1 MALADESSGTTRDEI
16 PEQPVSSASAP
27 PGVDPSH
34 DLARDDLARLDLSP
48 DEAFDHIVLDTLRP
62 ALLGFA
68 AVYFGFMV
76 FSWLN
81 YPAAV
86 RLPIVISEGVII
98 AFMLALHV
106 VIRRDSV
113 PLRYANLVVT
123 SIAALVFANIL
134 LAYSLLG
141 AMPYSYLHTSY
152 LVIMLM
158 GLGFFLLSARWL
170 AFAIGVIVVVWGSVI
185 VATNTPNVSA
195 HLLLALMAAGVLSAV
210 IHRARFR
217 ANRRLLRAIESVGR
231 ETEERQQAQKIQSVQ
246 FQISLAVGASE
257 KLYDLME
264 VVHRQLGRLVD
275 TTNFYLALYD
285 EDLGTY
291 SFPYHVDEFDLPTSV
306 QPQELRKSLTDYVRR
321 TGEPLYVTEDVHE
334 RLEKAGE
341 IELVGTPSPFWLG
354 VPLKTSEGVIG
365 VLGVQSYSEDR
376 PYTRAD
382 LELLTFVSRNIAL
395 AIERKQREESL
406 RFTQFAVDHTADA
419 MFWMDSAGKL
429 IYVNGAA
436 CTSLGYSREELL
448 SMTVHEIDL
457 SFPKVAWPKQWEVL
471 KKHGTLKLESR
482 HRRKDGSAFPV
493 EVLGNFLEYEG
504 KEYNC
509 AFAWDITDRKL
520 AEEALRRSEEKFR
533 SLFEESQ
540 DAIYISTPDG
550 RIEDANLAAVE
561 MFGYASKEEFLRVDV
576 ARDLY
581 RDPETRGDFL
591 RRLSSE
597 GFVKD
602 YELELMTRQDKT
614 LLVVASASVARDE
627 RGRIVAFRGIL
638 RDVTERRELER
649 QLRQAQKMEAVGQL
663 AGGVAHDFNN
673 LLTGITGFTQL
684 VLGKF
689 DPASS
694 EATDLRTALEMAD
707 QAAGLTKQLLAFSR
721 RQPLEPK
728 VLSLNTLIGDTL
740 SMLERLI
747 GEAIEL
753 RLMPAQDV
761 GNVRV
766 DPGQIELVLFNL
778 TINARDAMPDG
789 GKLTFETSSVELD
802 EEYCATHPNVAPGKF
817 VMITATD
824 TGCGIDRETQ
834 RHIFEPFFTTKGVGE
849 GTGLGLATVYGIVKQ
864 HSGHVD
870 VYSELGVGTT
880 FKVYFPLVA
889 EHVDEIPGKS
899 PLGTA
904 PRGTETILLVE
915 DEDAVRAVARRG
927 LEMLGYRVLE
937 AAHPLR
943 AEELYLENSD
953 KIDLLLTDVVMP
965 EMNGPALH
973 QRLVEKRGP
982 LRVLFMSGY
991 PQNAVSQNGKLDP
1004 DKPFI
1009 PKPFTPAQLAER
1021 VRQVLH
1027 G

>member
-1 MALADESSGTTRDEI
+1 VALVDESEETTRSEVL
-16 PEQPVSSASAP
+16 EQSGISTSLSRGADTDA
-27 PGVDPSH
+27 
-34 DLARDDLARLDLSP
+34 LARLDLSP
-48 DEAFDHIVLDTLRP
+48 DEAFNLIVLETLRP

-68 AVYFGFMV
+68 AIYAAFMA
-76 FSWLN
+76 FSWVN
-81 YPAAV
+81 YPDPV
-86 RLPIVISEGVII
+86 RLPIAASEVLLI

-106 VIRRDSV
+106 AIRRDLV
-113 PLRYANLVVT
+113 PRRYANMVVT
-123 SIAALVFANIL
+123 FIAALVFANIL

-141 AMPYSYLHTSY
+141 AMPYAYLHTSY
-152 LVIMLM
+152 LVIMMM
-158 GLGFFLLSARWL
+158 GLGFFLLSAYWL
-170 AFAIGVIVVVWGSVI
+170 AFTIGTFVVVWGAVI
-185 VATNTPNVSA
+185 VATNTPNVAA
-195 HLLLALMAAGVLSAV
+195 HLLLALMAAAVLSVV

-217 ANRRLLRAIESVGR
+217 ANRQLLRAVESASK

-264 VVHRQLGRLVD
+264 VVHHQLGRLVD

-285 EDLGTY
+285 EESETY
-291 SFPYHVDEFDLPTSV
+291 SFPYHVDEFDVPTSV
-306 QPQELRKSLTDYVRR
+306 QPQELRKSLTDFVRR
-321 TGEPLYVTEDVHE
+321 TGEPLYVSEDVHE

-341 IELVGTPSPFWLG
+341 IELVGTPSPYWLG
-354 VPLKTSEGVIG
+354 VPLKTKEGVIG

-376 PYTRAD
+376 PYTHAD

-395 AIERKQREESL
+395 AIERKRREESL
-406 RFTQFAVDHTADA
+406 SFTQFAVDHVADS
-419 MFWMDSAGKL
+419 MFWMDSTGRL

-448 SMTVHEIDL
+448 SMTVHDIDL

-471 KKHGTLKLESR
+471 KKYGTLKLESQ
-482 HRRKDGSAFPV
+482 HRRRDGSTFPV
-493 EVLGNFLEYEG
+493 ELLENFLEYEG

-533 SLFEESQ
+533 NLFEESQ

-550 RIEDANLAAVE
+550 RIEDANMAAVKL
-561 MFGYASKEEFLRVDV
+561 FGFSSKEEFLRVDV
-576 ARDLY
+576 AHDLY
-581 RDPETRGDFL
+581 RDPATRADFL
-591 RRLSSE
+591 SRLSSD

-602 YELELMTRQDKT
+602 YELKLMTRQGKS
-614 LLVVASASVARDE
+614 LLVVASASAARDE

-689 DPASS
+689 DPDSS
-694 EATDLRTALEMAD
+694 EATDLRKALEMAD
-707 QAAGLTKQLLAFSR
+707 QAAALTKQLLAFSR

-728 VLSLNTLIGDTL
+728 VLNLNSLIGDTL

-753 RLMPAQDV
+753 RLVPAPDV

-789 GKLTFETSSVELD
+789 GTLTFETNNMELD
-802 EEYCATHPNVAPGKF
+802 EEYCAVHPNVAPGEF

-824 TGCGIDRETQ
+824 TGCGIHREMQ
-834 RHIFEPFFTTKGVGE
+834 RHIFEPFFTTKEVGE

-870 VYSELGVGTT
+870 VYSEPGEGTT

-889 EHVDEIPGKS
+889 ELADELPGKS

-943 AEELYLENSD
+943 AEELFLENSD
-953 KIDLLLTDVVMP
+953 QIDLLLTDVVMP

-973 QRLVEKRGP
+973 KRLVEQKGP

-991 PQNAVSQNGKLDP
+991 PQNAVSQNGRLDP

-1009 PKPFTPAQLAER
+1009 PKPFTPAQLAEK
-1021 VRQVLH
+1021 VRQVLQ

>member
-1 MALADESSGTTRDEI
+1 VALVDESEGTTRSED
-16 PEQPVSSASAP
+16 PEQQGRSTSQGTGADSDA
-27 PGVDPSH
+27 
-34 DLARDDLARLDLSP
+34 LARLDLSP
-48 DEAFDHIVLDTLRP
+48 EEAFGHIVLETLRP

-68 AVYFGFMV
+68 AIYSAFMV
-76 FSWLN
+76 YSWVG
-81 YPAAV
+81 YPNAV
-86 RLPIVISEGVII
+86 RQPIVASEALLI

-106 VIRRDSV
+106 AIKRDLV
-113 PLRYANLVVT
+113 PRRYANMSVT
-123 SIAALVFANIL
+123 LIATLVFANIL

-141 AMPYSYLHTSY
+141 PMPYAYLHTSY
-152 LVIMLM
+152 LVIVMM
-158 GLGFFLLSARWL
+158 GLGFFLLSAYWL
-170 AFAIGVIVVVWGSVI
+170 AFTSGTIVVIWGTV
-185 VATNTPNVSA
+185 VVTTNTPNVAA
-195 HLLLALMAAGVLSAV
+195 HLLLALLAAAVLSAV
-210 IHRARFR
+210 IHRARFKSH
-217 ANRRLLRAIESVGR
+217 RRLLRAIRTVGK
-231 ETEERQQAQKIQSVQ
+231 ETEERQQAQEVQAVQ
-246 FQISLAVGASE
+246 FRISLAVGASE
-257 KLYDLME
+257 KLYDLMQ
-264 VVHRQLGRLVD
+264 VVHEQLGRLLD

-285 EDLGTY
+285 EELKTY
-291 SFPYHVDEFDLPTSV
+291 SFPYHVDEFDVPTNV

-321 TGEPLYVTEDVHE
+321 TGEPLYVTEDVHAS
-334 RLEKAGE
+334 LEQAGE
-341 IELVGTPSPFWLG
+341 IELVGTPSPYWLG

-376 PYTRAD
+376 PYSRAD

-395 AIERKQREESL
+395 AVERKKREESL
-406 RFTQFAVDHTADA
+406 SFTQFAVDHTADA
-419 MFWMDSAGKL
+419 MFWMDSDGRL

-436 CTSLGYSREELL
+436 CSSLGYSRDELL
-448 SMTVHEIDL
+448 SMTVHDIDL

-471 KKHGTLKLESR
+471 KKRRTLKLESQ
-482 HRRKDGSAFPV
+482 HRREDGSTFPV

-533 SLFEESQ
+533 SLFEDSK

-550 RIEDANLAAVE
+550 QIEDANMAAVNL
-561 MFGYASKEEFLRVDV
+561 FGFPTKEEFLDVDV

-581 RDPETRGDFL
+581 RDPATRSDFL
-591 RRLSSE
+591 NRLTTD

-602 YELELMTRQDKT
+602 YELELMTRQGKS
-614 LLVVASASVARDE
+614 LLVVASASAARDE

-689 DPASS
+689 DPDSR
-694 EATDLRTALEMAD
+694 EAVDLRKALEMSD
-707 QAAGLTKQLLAFSR
+707 QAAALTKQLLAFSR

-728 VLSLNTLIGDTL
+728 VLNLNALIGDTL
-740 SMLERLI
+740 SVLERLI
-747 GEAIEL
+747 GEALDL
-753 RLMPAQDV
+753 RLVPASEI

-789 GKLTFETSSVELD
+789 GTLTFETRNMDLD
-802 EEYCATHPNVAPGKF
+802 EDYCAVHPNIAPGRF

-824 TGCGIDRETQ
+824 TGSGIDKETQ

-870 VYSELGVGTT
+870 VYSEPGEGTT
-880 FKVYFPLVA
+880 FKIYFPLVA
-889 EHVDEIPGKS
+889 ELADEVPGKS

-904 PRGTETILLVE
+904 PRGSETILLVE

-927 LEMLGYRVLE
+927 LEMLGYKVLE

-943 AEELYLENSD
+943 AEELYLENCD
-953 KIDLLLTDVVMP
+953 RIDLLLTDVVMP
-965 EMNGPALH
+965 EMNGPTLH
-973 QRLVEKRGP
+973 QRLVEQKGP

-991 PQNAVSQNGKLDP
+991 PQNAVSQDGKLDP

-1009 PKPFTPAQLAER
+1009 PKPFTLAQLVEK

>member
-1 MALADESSGTTRDEI
+1 MALVDESKGTTRSEI
-16 PEQPVSSASAP
+16 PSQMGSAASRR
-27 PGVDPSH
+27 PGANSDVLD
-34 DLARDDLARLDLSP
+34 RLDLSA
-48 DEAFDHIVLDTLRP
+48 DGTFDQIVLETLRP

-68 AVYFGFMV
+68 AIYSAFMV
-76 FSWLN
+76 FSWAT
-81 YPAAV
+81 YPDPV
-86 RLPIVISEGVII
+86 RQPIVASEALLI

-106 VIRRDSV
+106 AINRGLV
-113 PLRYANLVVT
+113 PRRYANMVVAF
-123 SIAALVFANIL
+123 IAALVFANIL

-141 AMPYSYLHTSY
+141 AMPYAYLHTSY
-152 LVIMLM
+152 LVIMMM

-170 AFAIGVIVVVWGSVI
+170 AFTIGTIVVVWGTV
-185 VATNTPNVSA
+185 VVTTNTPNVAA
-195 HLLLALMAAGVLSAV
+195 HLLLALMAAAVLSTV
-210 IHRARFR
+210 IYRARFR
-217 ANRRLLRAIESVGR
+217 ANRQLLQAIESVGK
-231 ETEERQQAQKIQSVQ
+231 ETEERQQAQNVQSVQ
-246 FQISLAVGASE
+246 VQISLAVGACE

-264 VVHRQLGRLVD
+264 VVHEQLGRLVD

-285 EDLGTY
+285 EESETY

-321 TGEPLYVTEDVHE
+321 TGEPLYVSEDVHE
-334 RLEKAGE
+334 RLEEAGE
-341 IELVGTPSPFWLG
+341 IELVGTPSPYWLG

-406 RFTQFAVDHTADA
+406 SFTQFAVDHISDA
-419 MFWMDSAGKL
+419 MFWMDSAGRL

-436 CTSLGYSREELL
+436 CSSLGYSREELM
-448 SMTVHEIDL
+448 SMTVHDVDL
-457 SFPKVAWPKQWEVL
+457 SFPNVAWPKQWEVL

-482 HRRKDGSAFPV
+482 HRRRDGSTFPV
-493 EVLGNFLEYEG
+493 EILGNFLEYEG

-540 DAIYISTPDG
+540 DAIFIATPDAQ
-550 RIEDANLAAVE
+550 IEDANMAAVRL
-561 MFGYASKEEFLRVDV
+561 FGFSSKSEFLRVDV

-581 RDPETRGDFL
+581 RDPATRLDFL
-591 RRLSSE
+591 SRLSSD

-602 YELELMTRQDKT
+602 YELELITRQGKS
-614 LLVVASASVARDE
+614 LLVVASANAARDE
-627 RGRIVAFRGIL
+627 KGRIAAFRGIL

-689 DPASS
+689 ASDSS
-694 EATDLRTALEMAD
+694 EAADLRKALEMSD
-707 QAAGLTKQLLAFSR
+707 QAAALTKQLLAFSR

-728 VLSLNTLIGDTL
+728 VLNLNALIEDTL
-740 SMLERLI
+740 GMLERLI

-753 RLMPAQDV
+753 RLMPAPGI

-778 TINARDAMPDG
+778 TINARDAMLDG
-789 GKLTFETSSVELD
+789 GTLTFETGNVELD
-802 EEYCATHPNVAPGKF
+802 EEYCGTHPNVAPGKF
-817 VMITATD
+817 VMMTATD

-864 HSGHVD
+864 HSGHID
-870 VYSELGVGTT
+870 VYSEPGEGTT

-889 EHVDEIPGKS
+889 EHVDSVVGKS

-937 AAHPLR
+937 AARPLR
-943 AEELYLENSD
+943 AEELFLENSD
-953 KIDLLLTDVVMP
+953 QIDLLLTDVVMP

-973 QRLVEKRGP
+973 QRLVEQKGP

-1009 PKPFTPAQLAER
+1009 PKPFTPAQLAEK
-1021 VRQVLH
+1021 VRQVLLR
-1027 G
+1027 

>member
-1 MALADESSGTTRDEI
+1 MALVDESKGPTRSEV
-16 PEQPVSSASAP
+16 PEQPGSSTSQSSAADSD
-27 PGVDPSH
+27 V
-34 DLARDDLARLDLSP
+34 LTWIDLSP
-48 DEAFDHIVLDTLRP
+48 DETFDQIVLETLRP

-68 AVYFGFMV
+68 AVYSAFMV
-76 FSWLN
+76 FSWVS
-81 YPAAV
+81 YPNTV
-86 RLPIVISEGVII
+86 RQPIVASEALLI
-98 AFMLALHV
+98 AFMLALHYAIKRDLV
-106 VIRRDSV
+106 PRRH
-113 PLRYANLVVT
+113 ANMVVT
-123 SIAALVFANIL
+123 FIAALVFANIL

-141 AMPYSYLHTSY
+141 AMPYAYLHTSY
-152 LVIMLM
+152 LVIMMM
-158 GLGFFLLSARWL
+158 GLGFFLLSAYWL
-170 AFAIGVIVVVWGSVI
+170 AFTTGIIVVVWGTV
-185 VATNTPNVSA
+185 VAATNTPNVAA
-195 HLLLALMAAGVLSAV
+195 HLLLALMAAAVLSAV

-217 ANRRLLRAIESVGR
+217 ANRQLVQAIESVSK
-231 ETEERQQAQKIQSVQ
+231 ETEERQQAQKVQAVQ

-264 VVHRQLGRLVD
+264 VVHQQLGRLVD

-285 EDLGTY
+285 EEAKAY
-291 SFPYHVDEFDLPTSV
+291 SFPYHVDEFDLATSV

-321 TGEPLYVTEDVHE
+321 TGEPLYVTEEVHE
-334 RLEKAGE
+334 SLEKAGE
-341 IELVGTPSPFWLG
+341 IELVGTPSPYWLG
-354 VPLKTSEGVIG
+354 VPLETSEGVIG
-365 VLGVQSYSEDR
+365 VLAVQSYSEDR

-406 RFTQFAVDHTADA
+406 SFTQFAVDHIADA
-419 MFWMDSAGKL
+419 MFWMDSAGRF
-429 IYVNGAA
+429 IYVNDAA
-436 CTSLGYSREELL
+436 CSSLGYSRDELL
-448 SMTVHEIDL
+448 SMTVHDIDP

-471 KKHGTLKLESR
+471 KKNRTLKLESQ
-482 HRRKDGSAFPV
+482 HRRKDGSTFPV
-493 EVLGNFLEYEG
+493 ELLGNFLEYEG

-509 AFAWDITDRKL
+509 AFAFDITDRKL

-550 RIEDANLAAVE
+550 QIEDANMAAVNL
-561 MFGYASKEEFLRVDV
+561 FGFSSKEEFLRVDV

-581 RDPETRGDFL
+581 RDPATRDDFL
-591 RRLSSE
+591 RRLTTY

-602 YELELMTRQDKT
+602 YELNLITRQGKS
-614 LLVVASASVARDE
+614 LLVVASASAARDE
-627 RGRIVAFRGIL
+627 KGRIVAFRGIL

-663 AGGVAHDFNN
+663 AGGIAHDFNN

-689 DPASS
+689 DPDSR
-694 EATDLRTALEMAD
+694 EATDLRKALEMSD
-707 QAAGLTKQLLAFSR
+707 QAAALTKQLLAFSR

-728 VLSLNTLIGDTL
+728 VLNLNALIGDTL

-753 RLMPAQDV
+753 RLMPASNI

-789 GKLTFETSSVELD
+789 GTLTFETRNVDLD
-802 EEYCATHPNVAPGKF
+802 EEYCAVHPNVAPGTF
-817 VMITATD
+817 VMIAATD
-824 TGCGIDRETQ
+824 TGWGIDRETQ

-849 GTGLGLATVYGIVKQ
+849 GTGLGLATVYGIVEQ
-864 HSGHVD
+864 HSGHVN
-870 VYSELGVGTT
+870 VYSEPGEGTT
-880 FKVYFPLVA
+880 FKLYFPLVA
-889 EHVDEIPGKS
+889 ELADEIPRKS
-899 PLGTA
+899 RLGSA

-927 LEMLGYRVLE
+927 LEMMGYKVLE

-943 AEELYLENSD
+943 AEEIFLENSD
-953 KIDLLLTDVVMP
+953 QIDLLLTDVVMP

-973 QRLVEKRGP
+973 QRLVEQKGP

-1009 PKPFTPAQLAER
+1009 PKPFTPAQLAEK